1 MSLKNPWWVVFGSVL
16 GLLVGNGAIMQ
27 FTFGVLLKPIGE
39 EFGWSRGTVSFAIV
53 VGLICTGLMT
63 PIIGILVDRY
73 GLRRIALPCI
83 VAFSLIVAA
92 TSLTPASPAV
102 FVAIYGIMGIA
113 AAGQTPLIYSKSIAA
128 TFDDRRGLALGI
140 AMAGVGLGA
149 AFIPQYAQFLIGTLG
164 WRAAYVGLGLLTLV
178 LAVPAVAFFVREPTR
193 VRIEKGASVQNLP
206 GINGREALKT
216 RYFWLLVIPF
226 FALAAAANG
235 SIAHVVPLL
244 TDRGISPQ
252 IATSALTMAGLA
264 LITGRL
270 LAGYLLDR
278 LFAPYVAVAFIIIP
292 LIGIVLLTGAHD
304 TALASLATV
313 LIGIGLGAEVD
324 LMAFFVSRYLGL
336 RSFGE
341 IYGYLFAIFMLA
353 NGLGPYIM
361 GVAFDRFGS
370 YQPVLWAFALALV
383 VAGGLILLMGPYVY
397 PAKHELAHHKPAP
410 RPTDR

>member
-1 MSLKNPWWVVFGSVL
+1 MLSMSLKNPWWVVFGSVL

-27 FTFGVLLKPIGE
+27 FTFGVLLKPISE

-53 VGLICTGLMT
+53 VGLICTGLTT
-63 PIIGILVDRY
+63 PVIGILVDRY
-73 GLRRIALPCI
+73 GVRRIALPCI
-83 VAFSLIVAA
+83 AAFSLIVAA
-92 TSLTPASPAV
+92 ASLTPASPAV

-128 TFDDRRGLALGI
+128 TFDERRGLALGI

-149 AFIPQYAQFLIGTLG
+149 ALIPQYTQFIISTFG
-164 WRAAYVGLGLLTLV
+164 WRAAYVGLGLLTFA
-178 LAVPAVAFFVREPTR
+178 LASPAVAFFVREPTR
-193 VRIEKGASVQNLP
+193 VGTENGARKDLP
-206 GINGREALKT
+206 GLTGREAVQT

-244 TDRGISPQ
+244 TDRGVSPQ

-264 LITGRL
+264 LIAGRL

-278 LFAPYVAVAFIIIP
+278 LFAPYVAVVFIIIP
-292 LIGIVLLTGAHD
+292 LIGVVLLTGAHG
-304 TALASLATV
+304 APVASFATV
-313 LIGIGLGAEVD
+313 LIGVGLGAEVD
-324 LMAFFVSRYLGL
+324 LIAFFVSRYLGL

-353 NGLGPYIM
+353 NGLGPYVM
-361 GVAFDRFGS
+361 GVAFDRVGS
-370 YQPVLWAFALALV
+370 YQPVLWVFALGLV
-383 VAGGLILLMGPYVY
+383 VAGALILLMGPYVY
-397 PAKHELAHHKPAP
+397 PAKHELARHKLAP
-410 RPTDR
+410 QPH